1 MAACVARR
9 RCAKRTM
16 TPPGEGASNIV
27 KGSAHPPA
35 HGRRV
40 YSSQWRTTSSIQLNP
55 FISLSYAQHL
65 KLPTCNA
72 AYALCA
78 ARHEPLT
85 GHIMRCLLCI
95 WGVCACVCVCE
106 CCSNFVCM
114 RVCIDMLIERW
125 QRVADAMYQEPW
137 QLVTG
142 P

>member
-16 TPPGEGASNIV
+16 TQPGEGASNIV

-40 YSSQWRTTSSIQLNP
+40 YSSQWGTTSSIQLNP
-55 FISLSYAQHL
+55 FNSLSYAQHL
-65 KLPTCNA
+65 KLPTCNV

-95 WGVCACVCVCE
+95 WGVCVCVSAALISFVCVCV
-106 CCSNFVCM
+106 
-114 RVCIDMLIERW
+114 LIC
-125 QRVADAMYQEPW
+125 
-137 QLVTG
+137 
-142 P
+142 